1 MGSLESENSVST
13 VSDSGISN
21 PHTPIHPHPHTP
33 QRWRNAASG
42 AVLGVLAWEAGV
54 YAGVQALPFLRGP
67 HGLPLAALIGALL
80 GLTRARVVMWWF
92 GGLVAVTLLLV
103 GYTPWIDGAFRS
115 LIREDPLQPTE
126 AVVVLSSDIFRD
138 GGIPAEAQN
147 RLLRGYEVIQQG
159 FGRRLVVT
167 HLPPPRPS
175 YVPAIRE
182 QMRRLAL
189 RFPVDEVSQPVWDTH
204 DEAVAVARL
213 ARERG
218 WSRVILVSDP
228 SHLRRAA
235 AAFEKAGVPVLCAP
249 GAARNYNPR
258 RLRGAQARIDAFR
271 DWLYETVGF
280 QVYRMRGWI

>member
-1 MGSLESENSVST
+1 MGSMGSLREKHTDASSAAST
-13 VSDSGISN
+13 L
-21 PHTPIHPHPHTP
+21 PTPTP
-33 QRWRNAASG
+33 PYSRTSQRWRDAASG

-54 YAGVQALPFLRGP
+54 YAGVQALPLLRGP
-67 HGLPLAALIGALL
+67 HGLPLAALLGALL

-92 GGLVAVTLLLV
+92 GGVVAATLLLV
-103 GYTPWIDGAFRS
+103 GYTPWINGAFRS

-138 GGIPAEAQN
+138 GAIPAEAQN

-167 HLPPPRPS
+167 HLPPPKPS

-182 QMRRLAL
+182 EMQRLGL
-189 RFPVDEVSQPVWDTH
+189 RFPVEEVPGPVWDTH

-218 WSRVILVSDP
+218 WPRVILVSDP

-235 AAFEKAGVPVLCAP
+235 AAFEKAGVQVLCAP
-249 GAARNYNPR
+249 GAVRNYNPHHIW
-258 RLRGAQARIDAFR
+258 GPQARVEAFR

>member
-1 MGSLESENSVST
+1 MGSENVENSAPAVGVS
-13 VSDSGISN
+13 VS
-21 PHTPIHPHPHTP
+21 HTPKAPHSHTFLK
-33 QRWRNAASG
+33 NAASG

-54 YAGVQALPFLRGP
+54 SAGVQALPFLRGP
-67 HGLPLAALIGALL
+67 HGLPLAALVGALL

-92 GGLVAVTLLLV
+92 GGVVAATLLLV

-115 LIREDPLQPTE
+115 LLREDPLQPTE

-138 GGIPAEAQN
+138 GGIPAAAQS
-147 RLLRGYEVIQQG
+147 RLLRGFEVIRQG
-159 FGRRLVVT
+159 YGRRLVVT
-167 HLPPPRPS
+167 HLPPPKPS

-182 QMRRLAL
+182 QMQRLGL
-189 RFPVDEVSQPVWDTH
+189 QFPIEETPEPVWDTH
-204 DEAVAVARL
+204 DEAVAVSRL

-235 AAFEKAGVPVLCAP
+235 AAFEKAGVGVLCAP

-258 RLRGAQARIDAFR
+258 RLQGPQARVEAFR
-271 DWLYETVGF
+271 DWLYEVVGF